1 MAAGKFHKPSEGSFG
16 FFEYLTIAH
25 CPKKTFGR
33 FVQKCPT
40 APTERSLQPPYLACP
55 ENSFYIALYTIII
68 PKRHVL
74 YNALMKRLLLFSLF
88 AVFAITFDGC
98 STIEHLTQRETP
110 LEQFRASI
118 DALLSDSIFTATK
131 CGIKIVSLDNDE
143 ILYERDATMLLRPAS
158 NMKLITAAAALSILG
173 KNFALKTEM
182 YADTIINNGV
192 LHGNIYLKGFGDPD
206 FNSAQLADLLS
217 TLKAR
222 GVTQIEGNVV
232 GDATYFDD
240 ERWGVG
246 WMWDDEPA
254 GFAAYNSALSI
265 NRNCVE
271 ATVAPSNIAGDTAL
285 VSIDPPTQYVSLI
298 NTATTGADTAALTL
312 EISRKF
318 KERLNV
324 VTVKGQIPRGAKPQK
339 EAISV
344 WGPEMY
350 FLTLVKEELHRQ
362 NIVFDGK
369 LQLDTI
375 PSAAVLLARHL
386 QPIDS
391 MVVFLNKM
399 SDNLSAENMVKILG
413 AESYGAPGTT
423 EHGISSVKRTLYTFG
438 IDTTKFLMVDGS
450 GVSHYD
456 LLTPDILVALLRGM
470 HSKKDIF
477 DLYYSSLPNAG
488 VDGLL
493 ANRMRGTPAQNNLH
507 AKTGTLGGVSAL
519 SGYVATADGEMLG
532 FSIMMQNYIGPG
544 EPYRKI
550 QDAIGAL
557 MAGFSRKSGSASH
570 N

>member
-1 MAAGKFHKPSEGSFG
+1 
-16 FFEYLTIAH
+16 
-25 CPKKTFGR
+25 
-33 FVQKCPT
+33 
-40 APTERSLQPPYLACP
+40 
-55 ENSFYIALYTIII
+55 
-68 PKRHVL
+68 
-74 YNALMKRLLLFSLF
+74 MKRLLLFSLF
-88 AVFAITFDGC
+88 AVFAIIFDGC
-98 STIEHLTQRETP
+98 SAIERLTQGETP
-110 LEQFRASI
+110 LEQFRGSI
-118 DALLSDSIFTATK
+118 DALLSDSIFAATK

-182 YADTIINNGV
+182 YADTLINNGV

-285 VSIDPPTQYVSLI
+285 VSIDPPTQYVSLF
-298 NTATTGADTAALTL
+298 NTATTDADTAALTL

-324 VTVKGQIPRGAKPQK
+324 VTVKGKIPRGAKQQK

-350 FLTLVKEELHRQ
+350 FLTLVKEELQRQ

-369 LQLDTI
+369 LLLDTI
-375 PSAAVLLARHL
+375 PSAAVLLASHL

-413 AESYGAPGTT
+413 AESVRRSRHNRTRHLVRETHPLYFWHRHNKISYG
-423 EHGISSVKRTLYTFG
+423 
-438 IDTTKFLMVDGS
+438 
-450 GVSHYD
+450 
-456 LLTPDILVALLRGM
+456 
-470 HSKKDIF
+470 
-477 DLYYSSLPNAG
+477 
-488 VDGLL
+488 
-493 ANRMRGTPAQNNLH
+493 
-507 AKTGTLGGVSAL
+507 
-519 SGYVATADGEMLG
+519 
-532 FSIMMQNYIGPG
+532 
-544 EPYRKI
+544 
-550 QDAIGAL
+550 
-557 MAGFSRKSGSASH
+557 
-570 N
+570 